1 MGVMN
6 VKNEEVR
13 KVSRMGNSLGVG
25 IPKSIIDTLKLKKG
39 DEIQFNLDENNR
51 IVLEKKNRLEDR
63 VDPELLEML
72 AETFEE
78 HDDVFRNLR
87 DR

>member
-1 MGVMN
+1 MSVMN

-25 IPKSIIDTLKLKKG
+25 IPKSIIDTLKLEKG
-39 DEIQFNLDENNR
+39 DELQFTVDSNNR
-51 IVLEKKNRLEDR
+51 IMLEKKNKLEDR

-78 HDDVFRNLR
+78 HDEVFRNLK

>member
-1 MGVMN
+1 MSVMN
-6 VKNEEVR
+6 VRNNEVR
-13 KVSRMGNSLGVG
+13 KVNRMGNSLGIG
-25 IPKSIIDTLKLKKG
+25 IPKSIIDTLELKKG
-39 DEIQFNLDENNR
+39 DELQFNLDENNR
-51 IVLEKKNRLEDR
+51 IVLEKKSKLEDR

-78 HDDVFRNLR
+78 HDKVFRHLR

>member
-1 MGVMN
+1 MA
-6 VKNEEVR
+6 KQEVR

-25 IPKSIIDTLKLKKG
+25 IPKSIIDALELEKG
-39 DEIQFNLDENNR
+39 DELTFSVDGDNR
-51 IVLEKKNRLEDR
+51 ITLQKKRDLKDR

-72 AETFEE
+72 SETFEE